1 MDMLVECSRL
11 EYFVNTTTL
20 RVSYCNTIPM
30 SQLMLSEMR
39 TAHTHL
45 IKGLEVGRGTS
56 IPSGHFDRVVLCGM
70 GGSALAA
77 ELIRDYVKGSIEF
90 ETCHDYLL
98 PEGATPED
106 TLIIASSYSGN
117 TEETISALQDAFDNG
132 FSSVVMAHGGRI
144 AQMAKDMDLPYF
156 EVPEAIQPR
165 CAIGYGMGILLGI
178 LEQMD
183 VLVDQYAFL
192 KQTEDFI
199 AQEIEEIE
207 RIAKTNAALIKGSV
221 PIVYG
226 GPKRTSLAR
235 ITKIHFNE
243 NAKTQ
248 SFFAE
253 LPEMNHNEMVG
264 YTNLVMKPTILLIRS
279 VLDYERVTL
288 RMDTMKKVLGAR
300 NIPFIDLSLKG
311 EDWLSETYY
320 GLVLAYLMSYYLALE
335 YGVDPTPVDM
345 VEEFKVLLV

>member
-1 MDMLVECSRL
+1 
-11 EYFVNTTTL
+11 
-20 RVSYCNTIPM
+20 M
-30 SQLMLSEMR
+30 SQAMLSEMR
-39 TAHTHL
+39 TSHSHL
-45 IKGLEVGRGTS
+45 LKGLEVGRGTAV
-56 IPSGHFDRVVLCGM
+56 PSGNFDKIVLCGM

-77 ELIRDYVKGSIEF
+77 ELIRDYVKGGIEF
-90 ETCHDYLL
+90 ETCHDYFL
-98 PEGATPED
+98 PEGASSHD
-106 TLIIASSYSGN
+106 TLVIASSYSGN
-117 TEETISALQDAFDNG
+117 TEETISALEDAYKNG
-132 FSSVVMAHGGRI
+132 FEILVMAHGGKLHE
-144 AQMAKDMDLPYF
+144 MAKKMDLPYF

-165 CAIGYGMGILLGI
+165 CAIGYGIGILLGI

-183 VLVDQYAFL
+183 VVVDQYAFL

-199 AQEIEEIE
+199 AQEIENIE
-207 RIAKTNAALIKGSV
+207 EIAKKNAALIKGTV

-226 GPKRTSLAR
+226 GPRRTSLAR

-279 VLDYERVTL
+279 VLDFERVTL
-288 RMDTMKKVLGAR
+288 RMDTMKRVLGAKD
-300 NIPFIDLSLKG
+300 IPFIDLELKG
-311 EDWLSETYY
+311 EDWLAETYY
-320 GLVLAYLMSYYLALE
+320 GLVLAYLMSYYLAIE

-345 VEEFKVLLV
+345 VEEFKKLLV

>member
-1 MDMLVECSRL
+1 
-11 EYFVNTTTL
+11 
-20 RVSYCNTIPM
+20 M
-30 SQLMLSEMR
+30 SQAMLSEMR

-45 IKGLEVGRGTS
+45 LKGLDVGRGTHVPAGNYDK
-56 IPSGHFDRVVLCGM
+56 IVLCGM

-90 ETCHDYLL
+90 ETCHDYFL
-98 PEGATPED
+98 PEGASSHD
-106 TLIIASSYSGN
+106 TLVIASSYSGN
-117 TEETISALQDAFDNG
+117 TEETISALEDAHKNG
-132 FSSVVMAHGGRI
+132 FTILVMSHGGKL
-144 AQMAKDMDLPYF
+144 AEMAKKMDLPYF

-178 LEQMD
+178 LEQID
-183 VLVDQYAFL
+183 VVGDQYAFL

-199 AQEIEEIE
+199 AGEIPNIE
-207 RIAKTNAALIKGSV
+207 TIAKKNAALIKGTV

-264 YTNLVMKPTILLIRS
+264 YTNLVMKPTLLLMRS

-300 NIPFIDLSLKG
+300 NIPFIDIELKG
-311 EDWLSETYY
+311 EDWIAETYY

-345 VEEFKVLLV
+345 VEEFKKLLM